1 MEEGASVAD
10 QQSDNGGDLKMAND
24 TKMSKVSVE
33 EKFQIEDS
41 PWNNI
46 QTQGVNF
53 GDYKARVK
61 AEVDKDRKTA
71 ALE

>member
-1 MEEGASVAD
+1 
-10 QQSDNGGDLKMAND
+10 
-24 TKMSKVSVE
+24 MSKLSVE

-61 AEVDKDRKTA
+61 AEVDKAREVA
-71 ALE
+71 ALEQARLGDINRDDDEVEAVDN